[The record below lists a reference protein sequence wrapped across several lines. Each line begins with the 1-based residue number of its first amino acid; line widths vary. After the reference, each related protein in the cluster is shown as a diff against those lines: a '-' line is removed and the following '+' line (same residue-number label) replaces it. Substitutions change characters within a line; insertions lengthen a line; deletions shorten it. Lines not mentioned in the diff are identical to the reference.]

1 MLLVAFVVGVAW
13 AIKRGAKVGM
23 NANQVLDASF
33 WTIIAGVLGARL
45 VFIAQNIPH
54 YSQNLNELFS
64 FQFQGL
70 TSFGGIIF
78 GVLAMMAWS
87 WRAKVPIQRTFDLFA
102 GPVLLGFFFGRIGCL
117 LNGCC
122 WGCPTGGTVPWGIS
136 VAGEPGPHHPA
147 QVYDALMNLVGVG
160 ILLLL
165 ERKGLRMGQSA
176 ALFLILN
183 GLSRFIYEFWR
194 AGYSSSY
201 LGGLPITEAQLVALV
216 MVVGGSVWFAMSGLR
231 SPPQFQSASP
241 GL

>member
-1 MLLVAFVVGVAW
+1 
-13 AIKRGAKVGM
+13 
-23 NANQVLDASF
+23 
-33 WTIIAGVLGARL
+33 
-45 VFIAQNIPH
+45 
-54 YSQNLNELFS
+54 
-64 FQFQGL
+64 
-70 TSFGGIIF
+70 
-78 GVLAMMAWS
+78 
-87 WRAKVPIQRTFDLFA
+87 
-102 GPVLLGFFFGRIGCL
+102 
-117 LNGCC
+117 
-122 WGCPTGGTVPWGIS
+122 
-136 VAGEPGPHHPA
+136 
-147 QVYDALMNLVGVG
+147 MNLVGVG